1 MAKIVDLQDYRR
13 KTIVD
18 KAFGPWLKR
27 FGEACTDD
35 SRLADLSDATL
46 FRLARPGDESSL
58 AFYEFIMGV
67 LDLDQAG
74 SFYDLENADRLRVV
88 DIHLFLADQVRF
100 EMMRRLGWIER
111 FPCQGEQLLELVRQ
125 ANRLKRQSR
134 GNPPQLAVAHPEFH
148 LFSDLTDLDKE
159 SFIRRL
165 LPRALD
171 AFNEKVT

>member
-13 KTIVD
+13 KTLIER
-18 KAFGPWLKR
+18 AFGPWIKR
-27 FGEACTDD
+27 FGEAYSDAI
-35 SRLADLSDATL
+35 RLSDLSDATL

-67 LDLDQAG
+67 LDLGQAG
-74 SFYDLENADRLRVV
+74 NFYELENADRLRVV

-100 EMMRRLGWIER
+100 EMMRRLGWIDR
-111 FPCQGEQLLELVRQ
+111 FSNQGQMLLELVRQ
-125 ANRLKRQSR
+125 ANRLKRQGR
-134 GNPPQLAVAHPEFH
+134 GDPPQLASNHPEFH
-148 LFSDLTDLDKE
+148 LFSDLTALDKE

-165 LPRALD
+165 LPRALE